1 MNCKHV
7 ETLTYSLMSSDVK
20 DFTKRLDER
29 KKESDH
35 GLGVSFLTPNMRSN
49 RAKSMLA
56 TTKTSTS
63 GGGGTSG
70 SKLFDIETD
79 CEFPSGDHRRS
90 SVRKRKPLCAPTKF
104 QNCTSC
110 GALYFRVSKPHFKK
124 KLAFLIA
131 DSPVIN
137 LVYLESLGKLCC
149 SKTATVLLSP

>member
-124 KLAFLIA
+124 QIWLFL
-131 DSPVIN
+131 
-137 LVYLESLGKLCC
+137 
-149 SKTATVLLSP
+149 LLILL